1 MTRLPGLEEALVAA
15 ARRAEPQGAT
25 ARSTRRR
32 RPARLLVAVLLGV
45 LTLGGIAVAATQLI
59 QTGEPVPP
67 NPQDHSFLLGKTKPG
82 TTRLLSLRVA
92 DPDGGPPWGM
102 RVFRT
107 IVKTPPNGARR
118 DVACTQT
125 GRVVDGKLGVI
136 GKDGSFNNDGKF
148 HELPVQADGCG
159 GLDARG
165 QLFFQSG
172 SNAQV
177 ASGDPREAAC
187 ETAAQRKGRTMDT
200 VRSLQAALRLQL
212 KRGERQAARIQR
224 RVIARY
230 QRRARLN
237 IPLCPAADLRTIVY
251 GMAGSQ
257 ATRVTLAGGP
267 SMRPVARESGAWMF
281 VLSGRR
287 HNFDV
292 RTRYRGGISC
302 GTPTRVTPDPRCSPP
317 PGFAADPTQRPKQI
331 KPPPPALNVPITALK
346 GMAIRF
352 TAPYDNHRYTIVL
365 RCPSGAL
372 FFAQTTRPAPAGKPL
387 TVRVRPPGCR
397 TRRGTI
403 IDQSDGRTIGH
414 FTLNRP
420 AHP

>member
-15 ARRAEPQGAT
+15 ARRAEPQSAT
-25 ARSTRRR
+25 TTSTRRR
-32 RPARLLVAVLLGV
+32 RPARLLVAAVLGV
-45 LTLGGIAVAATQLI
+45 LALGGIAVAATQLI

-67 NPQDHSFLLGKTKPG
+67 NPHDHSLLGKIKPG

-107 IVKTPPNGARR
+107 TVSTPPSGARR

-125 GRVVDGKLGVI
+125 GRVVGGKLGVI

-187 ETAAQRKGRTMDT
+187 ETPAQRKGRTVNT

-212 KRGERQAARIQR
+212 KRGEKQAARIQR

-237 IPLCPAADLRTIVY
+237 IPLCPAADLRAIVY

-267 SMRPVARESGAWMF
+267 SMRPLAQESGAWMF

-292 RTRYRGGISC
+292 HTRYRGGITC
-302 GTPTRVTPDPRCSPP
+302 GTAVTPDPRCSPP
-317 PGFAADPTQRPKQI
+317 PGFAADPALRSKQI
-331 KPPPPALNVPITALK
+331 KPLPPALNVPVTALE
-346 GMAIRF
+346 GLAIRF
-352 TAPYDNHRYTIVL
+352 IAPYDNHRYTILL

-372 FFAQTTRPAPAGKPL
+372 FVAQTTRPAPAGKQL
-387 TVRVRPPGCR
+387 TVRLHPPGCR
-397 TRRGTI
+397 ARQGTI
-403 IDQSDGRTIGH
+403 TDQSDGRTIGR
-414 FTLNRP
+414 FSLRRP

>member
-67 NPQDHSFLLGKTKPG
+67 NPQDHSLLGKIKPG

-317 PGFAADPTQRPKQI
+317 PGSISPPSLQDSPPCSAGSSAPT
-331 KPPPPALNVPITALK
+331 
-346 GMAIRF
+346 
-352 TAPYDNHRYTIVL
+352 
-365 RCPSGAL
+365 S
-372 FFAQTTRPAPAGKPL
+372 
-387 TVRVRPPGCR
+387 
-397 TRRGTI
+397 
-403 IDQSDGRTIGH
+403 SW
-414 FTLNRP
+414 
-420 AHP
+420 